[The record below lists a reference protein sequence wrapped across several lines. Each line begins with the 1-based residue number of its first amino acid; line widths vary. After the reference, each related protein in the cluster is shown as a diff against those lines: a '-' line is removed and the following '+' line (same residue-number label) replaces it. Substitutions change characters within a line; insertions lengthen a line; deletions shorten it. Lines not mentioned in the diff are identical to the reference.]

1 MGIYDTLLRTKRLEG
16 WYGLYKGVV
25 ASFITSVLT
34 SSVAILL
41 IGGGLIGGG
50 KQTDDTDVKVA
61 GGFMILLGTLILGV
75 VNVPAS
81 IIVNRAII
89 TPYRLP
95 ANVRES
101 LRILLS
107 PHELARPL
115 RLFATPGMMT
125 GVALRCA
132 CLPLMIVARRV
143 IAGSD
148 LRAASFGGLLA
159 FAVFQALSAAWIT
172 PIDVIVT
179 KLSVQPN
186 QGGEVSVEDPDGDTP
201 EGLRFAGTDED
212 VVGLRPT
219 TDPYTG
225 FRDAAR
231 KIVDEEGW
239 QSLYRGWWWT
249 SIAAVAS
256 ALHA

>member
-1 MGIYDTLLRTKRLEG
+1 MI
-16 WYGLYKGVV
+16 
-25 ASFITSVLT
+25 T

-41 IGGGLIGGG
+41 IGGGLIGG
-50 KQTDDTDVKVA
+50 KKADADNVKVA
-61 GGFMILLGTLILGV
+61 GGFAILLGTLILGI

-107 PHELARPL
+107 PHELQKPI

-132 CLPLMIVARRV
+132 CLPLMIVMRRLL
-143 IAGSD
+143 AGND

-159 FAVFQALSAAWIT
+159 FALFQALSAAWIT
-172 PIDVIVT
+172 PIDVVVT

-225 FRDAAR
+225 FKDAVR

-239 QSLYRGWWWT
+239 QALYRGWWWT
-249 SIAAVAS
+249 SIAAVVS
-256 ALHA
+256 ALHT

>member
-1 MGIYDTLLRTKRLEG
+1 M
-16 WYGLYKGVV
+16 
-25 ASFITSVLT
+25 
-34 SSVAILL
+34 AILL
-41 IGGGLIGGG
+41 IGGGMIGG
-50 KQTDDTDVKVA
+50 KKESDPTDVKVA
-61 GGFMILLGTLILGV
+61 GGFSILLGTLILGI

-95 ANVRES
+95 NNMRES

-107 PHELARPL
+107 PHELQNPL
-115 RLFATPGMMT
+115 RLFLTPGMMT

-132 CLPLMIVARRV
+132 CLPLMIVFRRL
-143 IAGSD
+143 IAGNDIRS
-148 LRAASFGGLLA
+148 ASFGSLIF
-159 FAVFQALSAAWIT
+159 FALFQALSAAWIT
-172 PIDVIVT
+172 PIDVVVT

-225 FRDAAR
+225 FRDAVR
-231 KIVDEEGW
+231 KIIDEEGW
-239 QSLYRGWWWT
+239 QALYRGWWWT
-249 SIAAVAS
+249 SIAAVAT